1 MGASTP
7 RRPPRPPRGPRGPR
21 RPMPGGFGSG
31 MGLLAGGAFAAA
43 TKDKPSFFGGTKKAG
58 MKPGK
63 KSGSEGGRKFAEFLS
78 MMKKSGRGGRGGRRR
93 RRR

>member
-1 MGASTP
+1 MGAKTP
-7 RRPPRPPRGPRGPR
+7 RRPPRPPRGGRPR
-21 RPMPGGFGSG
+21 RSMPGGFGSG

-78 MMKKSGRGGRGGRRR
+78 MMKKSGRGGRRRR
-93 RRR
+93 RR

>member
-7 RRPPRPPRGPRGPR
+7 RRPPRPPRGGRPR
-21 RPMPGGFGSG
+21 RSMPGGFGSG

-78 MMKKSGRGGRGGRRR
+78 MMKKSGRGGRRRR
-93 RRR
+93 RR

>member
-7 RRPPRPPRGPRGPR
+7 RRPPRPPRGPKGSG
-21 RPMPGGFGSG
+21 RPIPGGFGSG
-31 MGLLAGGAFAAA
+31 MGLLASGAFAAA

-63 KSGSEGGRKFAEFLS
+63 RSRSEGGRKFAEFLS
-78 MMKKSGRGGRGGRRR
+78 MMKKSGRGGRRRR
-93 RRR
+93 K

>member
-7 RRPPRPPRGPRGPR
+7 RRPPRGSGRPIG

-31 MGLLAGGAFAAA
+31 MGLLASGAFAAA
-43 TKDKPSFFGGTKKAG
+43 TKDKPSFVQSDDFGDTKKAG

-63 KSGSEGGRKFAEFLS
+63 RSRAEGGRKFAEFLS
-78 MMKKSGRGGRGGRRR
+78 MMKKSGRGGRRRR
-93 RRR
+93 K